1 MAAEKVGEIYYEVTL
16 DTSKALDQQKELAR
30 QLGEMPSTLTQS
42 AQAAKSYATATEV
55 AAKAA
60 TEAAQAMQSEAKAAL
75 EAAKSAQEK
84 AQAAIADA
92 QATQAQAQATK
103 QSSAEQRSAASS
115 TAEATKATQQATKAT
130 RDHAAAA
137 DGAAKSS
144 GELRQATR
152 QLPAQFTDIVTSIQA
167 GQDPL
172 TVLIQQGGQ
181 LKDQFGGVGA
191 ATRAMGGY
199 ILGLINPLTVAAAA
213 VATFVYGLVAGQ
225 KEAQNLNAALI
236 MTGQQS
242 GVTTDQLSTMAASM
256 DDMAGVTQSKA
267 TEALLTFINAGIRG
281 EESLG
286 KFTAAA
292 IQLEKAGGASVEET
306 AKKFKELEREP
317 FKAAVKLDEAINF
330 LDQSTKQHIKT
341 LEEQGRMT
349 DAARVAQEAY
359 YQAIVTRTPKI
370 TEDIGMIERAWRG
383 VVGAVK
389 DLGESILDIGR
400 VETNTAKLDEL
411 QKKLASF
418 EQKYPNAPADSVM
431 GRAKERVR
439 LEIQGIE
446 QQMKAGADLE
456 VQRATEASKKR
467 ARDKADADA
476 ARYLTDQQ
484 KLQLQITKE
493 LGTLREAGASPSE
506 LKAREAAI
514 RADFAKR
521 QPRPKKAREPFDSQK
536 YTASLSA
543 KAAGD
548 EWQRV
553 YIIEQE
559 ALRQNDEHLRKKEI
573 SAAAHEENKTKIL
586 AAGNQS
592 RQELMAKETRS
603 FFEELDKQE
612 KEKKQREQ
620 AAIQYGAALTKAIN
634 PVDAL
639 RQEYEAKLQ
648 LVQQYE
654 QMMAMA
660 GVDATAQA
668 EATKAQIRNEYEL
681 QRTALAEQTFRSQSD
696 ANAFLID
703 SLNSLSQTATTSI
716 MGLLQGTMSAQ
727 DAMKALAGTVLN
739 EAVGALVQIG
749 LQQIKNALLAD
760 TLAAA
765 DKARAAANGAVY
777 AASVGAQVAG
787 MSALAAQNAFA
798 ATAAIPIVGPGL
810 APAAAALAA
819 ATAGALGAPAV
830 ATAPLAGARQY
841 GGPVSADSLYRVN
854 ERGAPEMYTASN
866 GTQYMLPT
874 ANGNVTAANKI
885 EGGGSVQWNIVVN
898 NTAMGTQASAS
909 VDQQSRT
916 VQIAVTEVAQQI
928 SSNSG
933 PVWSAMRGSTN
944 IRSAL

>member
-16 DTSKALDQQKELAR
+16 DTSKAIEQQKKFSR
-30 QLGEMPSTLTQS
+30 QLDEMPSGLTQT

-55 AAKAA
+55 AAKASA
-60 TEAAQAMQSEAKAAL
+60 EAAQAMQSEAKAAI
-75 EAAKSAQEK
+75 EAAKAAQAK

-103 QSSAEQRSAASS
+103 QSIAEQKAAATSAAE
-115 TAEATKATQQATKAT
+115 TTKATQQAARAT
-130 RDHAAAA
+130 RDHAAAT

-144 GELRQATR
+144 GELKQATR
-152 QLPAQFTDIVTSIQA
+152 QLPAQFTDIVTSLQA

-172 TVLIQQGGQ
+172 TVLMQQGGQ

-191 ATRAMGGY
+191 AARAMGGY
-199 ILGLINPLTVAAAA
+199 ILGLVNPFTVAAAA
-213 VATFVYGLVAGQ
+213 VATYVVGLVKGQ
-225 KEAQNLNAALI
+225 QESKNLNAALI

-256 DDMAGVTQSKA
+256 DNMAGVTQAKA

-292 IQLEKAGGASVEET
+292 IQLEKSGGASVEET
-306 AKKFKELEREP
+306 AKKFKELERDP
-317 FKAAVKLDEAINF
+317 YKAAVKLDEAINF
-330 LDQSTKQHIKT
+330 LDQSTTRHIKT
-341 LEEQGRMT
+341 LEDQGRMT
-349 DAARVAQEAY
+349 DAASVAQEAY

-370 TEDIGMIERAWRG
+370 TEDIGLIERAWRG

-389 DLGESILDIGR
+389 DLGDSILDIGR
-400 VETNTAKLDEL
+400 TDTDTTKLDNL

-418 EQKYPNAPADSVM
+418 EQKYPNAPDDSVM

-439 LEIQGIE
+439 IEIQGLE
-446 QQMKAGADLE
+446 QQMKIDADLAA
-456 VQRATEASKKR
+456 QQADEADKKR

-476 ARYLTDQQ
+476 AKYLTDQQ
-484 KLQLQITKE
+484 KLQLQIAKE
-493 LGTLREAGASPSE
+493 LGTLREAGASTQD

-514 RADFAKR
+514 RADFAKKH
-521 QPRPKKAREPFDSQK
+521 PKKHKFDSEK
-536 YTASLSA
+536 FTSGFAE
-543 KAAGD
+543 KAASD
-548 EWQRV
+548 EWKRIT
-553 YIIEQE
+553 IIEQE
-559 ALRQNDEHLRKKEI
+559 AMRQNDEHLKKKEI
-573 SAAAHEENKTKIL
+573 SAADHEKNKTLIL

-592 RQELMAKETRS
+592 RKELMEKETKS
-603 FFEELDKQE
+603 FFDELDNQE

-620 AAIQYGAALTKAIN
+620 AAVQYGAELTKAIN

-648 LVQQYE
+648 LVTQYE

-660 GVDATAQA
+660 GVDATEQS
-668 EATKAQIRNEYEL
+668 EAAKAQIRNEYEL
-681 QRTALAEQTFRSQSD
+681 QRTALAEQTFRSQNA

-727 DAMKALAGTVLN
+727 DAMKALASTVLN

-810 APAAAALAA
+810 APAAAAMAA
-819 ATAGALGAPAV
+819 AASAALGAPAV
-830 ATAPLAGARQY
+830 ATAPIAGARAY

-874 ANGNVTAANKI
+874 ANGQVTAANKI
-885 EGGGSVQWNIVVN
+885 DSAGGVQWNIVVN
-898 NTAMGTQASAS
+898 NTASGTMASAS

-928 SSNSG
+928 SNNSG
-933 PVWSAMRGSTN
+933 PVWSAMRGATN

>member
-16 DTSKALDQQKELAR
+16 DTSKALDQQRELAR

-103 QSSAEQRSAASS
+103 QSSAEQRSAAST
-115 TAEATKATQQATKAT
+115 TAEATRATQQATKAT
-130 RDHAAAA
+130 REHAAAT

-152 QLPAQFTDIVTSIQA
+152 QLPAQFTDIFTSIQA

-191 ATRAMGGY
+191 AARAMGGY

-242 GVTTDQLSTMAASM
+242 GVTSDQLSTMAASM
-256 DDMAGVTQSKA
+256 DDMAGVTQAKA

-330 LDQSTKQHIKT
+330 LDQSTKQHIKS
-341 LEEQGRMT
+341 LEDQGRLT

-359 YQAIVTRTPKI
+359 ADAIANRVPKI
-370 TEDIGMIERAWRG
+370 TENLGLIERAWRG
-383 VVGAVK
+383 IVNTAKEAGDA
-389 DLGESILDIGR
+389 LLSIGR
-400 VETNTAKLDEL
+400 TDTNTAKLDEL

-431 GRAKERVR
+431 GRAKERVK
-439 LEIQGIE
+439 LEIQGLE
-446 QQMKAGADLE
+446 QQMRAGADLE

-476 ARYLTDQQ
+476 AKYLTDQQ
-484 KLQLQITKE
+484 KLQLQIAKE
-493 LGTLREAGASPSE
+493 LGTLREAGASDSE

-514 RADFAKR
+514 RADFSKR
-521 QPRPKKAREPFDSQK
+521 QPKSSGSGAQFDSAG
-536 YTASLSA
+536 YMSGLSQ
-543 KAAGD
+543 KAAS
-548 EWQRV
+548 EWDRV
-553 YIIEQE
+553 GIIEAE
-559 ALRQNDEHLRKKEI
+559 ALRQHKELLTKGRLTQ
-573 SAAAHEENKTKIL
+573 AEYEEGQALIMQ
-586 AAGNQS
+586 AGSIS
-592 RQELMAKETRS
+592 RQKIQQDG
-603 FFEELDKQE
+603 LDKLVQDILTE
-612 KEKKQREQ
+612 ERITDEAATRKLQKAAEAAKAEQ
-620 AAIQYGAALTKAIN
+620 AARQLIADAAGD
-634 PVDAL
+634 PVEKIRL
-639 RQEYEAKLQ
+639 EEEAKLAAQQAAYDQQ
-648 LVQQYE
+648 LISLELFEQAKAAIIAKSAADQQAIQDANNVMSVQLMGKMTDDVLSILQKSGKE
-654 QMMAMA
+654 R
-660 GVDATAQA
+660 TALGKA
-668 EATKAQIRNEYEL
+668 LFLATKA
-681 QRTALAEQTFRSQSD
+681 LAVAEIIMNTEV
-696 ANAFLID
+696 A
-703 SLNSLSQTATTSI
+703 AT
-716 MGLLQGTMSAQ
+716 
-727 DAMKALAGTVLN
+727 KA
-739 EAVGALVQIG
+739 
-749 LQQIKNALLAD
+749 
-760 TLAAA
+760 
-765 DKARAAANGAVY
+765 
-777 AASVGAQVAG
+777 GAQLGVFGIPMATMIRAQGYASAGMVAG
-787 MSALAAQNAFA
+787 M
-798 ATAAIPIVGPGL
+798 
-810 APAAAALAA
+810 
-819 ATAGALGAPAV
+819 AV
-830 ATAPLAGARQY
+830 ADVAGRAY

-854 ERGAPEMYTASN
+854 ERDA
-866 GTQYMLPT
+866 
-874 ANGNVTAANKI
+874 
-885 EGGGSVQWNIVVN
+885 
-898 NTAMGTQASAS
+898 
-909 VDQQSRT
+909 R
-916 VQIAVTEVAQQI
+916 
-928 SSNSG
+928 
-933 PVWSAMRGSTN
+933 
-944 IRSAL
+944 

>member
-16 DTSKALDQQKELAR
+16 DTSKALEQQRELAR

-92 QATQAQAQATK
+92 QATQAQAQAAK
-103 QSSAEQRSAASS
+103 QSSAEQRAAASS

-130 RDHAAAA
+130 RDHAAAT

-144 GELRQATR
+144 GELKQATR
-152 QLPAQFTDIVTSIQA
+152 QLPAQFTDIITSLQG

-191 ATRAMGGY
+191 AARAMGGY

-213 VATFVYGLVAGQ
+213 VATFVTGLVMGQ
-225 KEAQNLNAALI
+225 KEAQNLNASLI

-242 GVTTDQLSTMAASM
+242 GVTSDQLSTMAASM
-256 DDMAGVTQSKA
+256 DDMAGVTQAKA

-359 YQAIVTRTPKI
+359 ADAIANRVPKI
-370 TEDIGMIERAWRG
+370 TENLGLIERAWRG
-383 VVGAVK
+383 IVNTAKEAGDA
-389 DLGESILDIGR
+389 LLSIGR
-400 VETNTAKLDEL
+400 TDTNTSKLDEL
-411 QKKLASF
+411 RKKLASF
-418 EQKYPNAPADSVM
+418 EQKYPNAPTDSVM
-431 GRAKERVR
+431 GRAKERVK
-439 LEIQGIE
+439 LEIQGLE
-446 QQMKAGADLE
+446 QQMKAGADMAA
-456 VQRATEASKKR
+456 QQATEASKKR

-476 ARYLTDQQ
+476 AKYLTDQQ
-484 KLQLQITKE
+484 KLQLQIAKE
-493 LGTLREAGASPSE
+493 LGTLREAGASDSE

-521 QPRPKKAREPFDSQK
+521 QPKSSGSGAQFDSAG
-536 YTASLSA
+536 YMSGLSQ
-543 KAAGD
+543 KAAS
-548 EWQRV
+548 EWDRV
-553 YIIEQE
+553 GIIEAE
-559 ALRQNDEHLRKKEI
+559 ALRQHKELL
-573 SAAAHEENKTKIL
+573 TKGRLTQAEYEDGRSLIMQ
-586 AAGNQS
+586 AGTLS
-592 RQELMAKETRS
+592 RQKIQQDG
-603 FFEELDKQE
+603 LDKLVQDILTE
-612 KEKKQREQ
+612 ERITDEAATRKLQKTEQ
-620 AAIQYGAALTKAIN
+620 AAKAEQAARQLIADAAGD
-634 PVDAL
+634 PVEKIRL
-639 RQEYEAKLQ
+639 EEEAKLAA
-648 LVQQYE
+648 QQAAYDQQFISLELFE
-654 QMMAMA
+654 QAKAAIMAQYA
-660 GVDATAQA
+660 
-668 EATKAQIRNEYEL
+668 KAREKSEQETL
-681 QRTALAEQTFRSQSD
+681 QNQVNSAS
-696 ANAFLID
+696 NAFG
-703 SLNSLSQTATTSI
+703 SI
-716 MGLLQGTMSAQ
+716 ADITRGFAGEQNGIYRAMFAVSKGFAIAESIIKIQQG
-727 DAMKALAGTVLN
+727 
-739 EAVGALVQIG
+739 I
-749 LQQIKNALLAD
+749 
-760 TLAAA
+760 
-765 DKARAAANGAVY
+765 AN
-777 AASVGAQVAG
+777 
-787 MSALAAQNAFA
+787 
-798 ATAAIPIVGPGL
+798 
-810 APAAAALAA
+810 AAALPFPANIPAMATVAA
-819 ATAGALGAPAV
+819 STASIVSTIQGTNFG
-830 ATAPLAGARQY
+830 GGRQY

-874 ANGNVTAANKI
+874 ANGQVTAANKI

-898 NTAMGTQASAS
+898 NTATGTMASAS

-928 SSNSG
+928 SNNSG

>member
-1 MAAEKVGEIYYEVTL
+1 MAEKVGEIYYEVSL
-16 DTSKALDQQKELAR
+16 DTSKALEQQKELAR

-92 QATQAQAQATK
+92 QAAQAQAQATK
-103 QSSAEQRSAASS
+103 QSSAEHRAAASS
-115 TAEATKATQQATKAT
+115 TAEATKATQQATRAT
-130 RDHAAAA
+130 QEHATATSS
-137 DGAAKSS
+137 AAKSS
-144 GELRQATR
+144 GELKQATR
-152 QLPAQFTDIVTSIQA
+152 QLPAQFTDIVTSLQA

-181 LKDQFGGVGA
+181 LKDQFGGIGA

-213 VATFVYGLVAGQ
+213 VATFVTGLVMGQ
-225 KEAQNLNAALI
+225 KEAQNLNASLI

-242 GVTTDQLSTMAASM
+242 GVTSDQLSTMAASM
-256 DDMAGVTQSKA
+256 DDMAGVTQAKA

-286 KFTAAA
+286 KLTAAA

-370 TEDIGMIERAWRG
+370 TEDIGLIERAWRG

-389 DLGESILDIGR
+389 ELGESILDIGR
-400 VETNTAKLDEL
+400 VETNTSKLDGL

-418 EQKYPNAPADSVM
+418 EQKYPNAPTDSVM
-431 GRAKERVR
+431 GRAKERVK
-439 LEIQGIE
+439 LEIQGLE

-476 ARYLTDQQ
+476 AKYLTDQQ
-484 KLQLQITKE
+484 KLQLQISKE
-493 LGTLREAGASPSE
+493 LGTLREAGASASE

-521 QPRPKKAREPFDSQK
+521 QPKGERPFDSAG
-536 YTASLSA
+536 YMSGLSQ
-543 KAAGD
+543 KAAS
-548 EWQRV
+548 EWDRV
-553 YIIEQE
+553 GIIEAE
-559 ALRQNDEHLRKKEI
+559 ALRQHKELL
-573 SAAAHEENKTKIL
+573 TKGKLTQAEYEDGRSLIMQ
-586 AAGNQS
+586 AGALS
-592 RQELMAKETRS
+592 RQKIQQDG
-603 FFEELDKQE
+603 LDKLVQDILTE
-612 KEKKQREQ
+612 ERITDEAATRKFQKAAEAAKAEQ
-620 AAIQYGAALTKAIN
+620 AARQLIADAAGD
-634 PVDAL
+634 PVEKIRL
-639 RQEYEAKLQ
+639 EEEAKLAAQQAAYDQQ
-648 LVQQYE
+648 LISLETFE
-654 QMMAMA
+654 QAKTA
-660 GVDATAQA
+660 IETQAAKAREDAA
-668 EATKAQIRNEYEL
+668 Y
-681 QRTALAEQTFRSQSD
+681 TALQNQMTSAS
-696 ANAFLID
+696 NAFG
-703 SLNSLSQTATTSI
+703 SI
-716 MGLLQGTMSAQ
+716 ADITRGFAGEQNGIYRAMFAVSKGFAIAESIIKIQQG
-727 DAMKALAGTVLN
+727 
-739 EAVGALVQIG
+739 I
-749 LQQIKNALLAD
+749 
-760 TLAAA
+760 
-765 DKARAAANGAVY
+765 AN
-777 AASVGAQVAG
+777 
-787 MSALAAQNAFA
+787 
-798 ATAAIPIVGPGL
+798 
-810 APAAAALAA
+810 AAALPFPANIPAMATVAA
-819 ATAGALGAPAV
+819 STASIVSTISGTNFG
-830 ATAPLAGARQY
+830 GGRQY

-874 ANGNVTAANKI
+874 ANGQVTAANKI

-898 NTAMGTQASAS
+898 NTATGTMASAS

-928 SSNSG
+928 SNNSG

>member
-16 DTSKALDQQKELAR
+16 DTSKALDQQRELAR

-103 QSSAEQRSAASS
+103 QSSAEQRSAAST
-115 TAEATKATQQATKAT
+115 TAEATRATQQATKAT
-130 RDHAAAA
+130 REHAAAT

-152 QLPAQFTDIVTSIQA
+152 QLPAQFTDIFTSIQA

-191 ATRAMGGY
+191 AARAMGGY

-242 GVTTDQLSTMAASM
+242 GVTSDQLSTMAASM
-256 DDMAGVTQSKA
+256 DDMAGVTQAKA

-330 LDQSTKQHIKT
+330 LDQSTKQHIKS
-341 LEEQGRMT
+341 LEDQGRLT

-359 YQAIVTRTPKI
+359 ADAIANRVPKI
-370 TEDIGMIERAWRG
+370 TENLGLIERAWRG
-383 VVGAVK
+383 IVNTAKEAGDA
-389 DLGESILDIGR
+389 LLSIGR
-400 VETNTAKLDEL
+400 TDTNTAKLDEL

-431 GRAKERVR
+431 GRAKERVK
-439 LEIQGIE
+439 LEIQGLE
-446 QQMKAGADLE
+446 QQMRAGADLE

-476 ARYLTDQQ
+476 AKYLTDQQ
-484 KLQLQITKE
+484 KLQLQIAKE
-493 LGTLREAGASPSE
+493 LGTLREAGASDSE

-514 RADFAKR
+514 RADFSKR
-521 QPRPKKAREPFDSQK
+521 QPKSSGSGAQFDSAG
-536 YTASLSA
+536 YMSGLSQ
-543 KAAGD
+543 KAAS
-548 EWQRV
+548 EWDRV
-553 YIIEQE
+553 GIIEAE
-559 ALRQNDEHLRKKEI
+559 ALRQHKELLTKGRLTQ
-573 SAAAHEENKTKIL
+573 AEYEEGQALIMQ
-586 AAGNQS
+586 AGSIS
-592 RQELMAKETRS
+592 RQKIQQDG
-603 FFEELDKQE
+603 LDKLVQDILTE
-612 KEKKQREQ
+612 ERITDEAATRKLQKAAEAAKAEQ
-620 AAIQYGAALTKAIN
+620 AARQLIADAAGD
-634 PVDAL
+634 PVEKIRL
-639 RQEYEAKLQ
+639 EEEAKLAAQQAAYDQQ
-648 LVQQYE
+648 LISLELFEQAKAAIIAKSAADQQAIQDANNVMSVQLMGKMTDDVLSILQKSGKE
-654 QMMAMA
+654 R
-660 GVDATAQA
+660 TALGKA
-668 EATKAQIRNEYEL
+668 LFLATKA
-681 QRTALAEQTFRSQSD
+681 LAVAEIIMNTEV
-696 ANAFLID
+696 A
-703 SLNSLSQTATTSI
+703 AT
-716 MGLLQGTMSAQ
+716 
-727 DAMKALAGTVLN
+727 KA
-739 EAVGALVQIG
+739 
-749 LQQIKNALLAD
+749 
-760 TLAAA
+760 
-765 DKARAAANGAVY
+765 
-777 AASVGAQVAG
+777 GAQLGVFGIPMATMIRAQGYASAGMVAG
-787 MSALAAQNAFA
+787 M
-798 ATAAIPIVGPGL
+798 
-810 APAAAALAA
+810 
-819 ATAGALGAPAV
+819 AV
-830 ATAPLAGARQY
+830 ADVAGRAY

-874 ANGNVTAANKI
+874 ANGQVTAANKI

-898 NTAMGTQASAS
+898 NTAAGTMASAS

-928 SSNSG
+928 SNNSG

>member
-16 DTSKALDQQKELAR
+16 DTSKAIEQQKELAR

-55 AAKAA
+55 AAKA
-60 TEAAQAMQSEAKAAL
+60 
-75 EAAKSAQEK
+75 SAES
-84 AQAAIADA
+84 A
-92 QATQAQAQATK
+92 QATQQA
-103 QSSAEQRSAASS
+103 SAAQKAAASAS
-115 TAEATKATQQATKAT
+115 NEATKAAQQATKAT
-130 RDHAAAA
+130 KEQAAANERA
-137 DGAAKSS
+137 GLTA
-144 GELRQATR
+144 GELRQANRT
-152 QLPAQFTDIVTSIQA
+152 LPAQFTDIFTSIQA

-256 DDMAGVTQSKA
+256 DDMAGVTQAKA

-317 FKAAVKLDEAINF
+317 YKAAIKLDEAINF
-330 LDQSTKQHIKT
+330 LDQSTRQHIKT
-341 LEEQGRMT
+341 LEDQGRLT

-370 TEDIGMIERAWRG
+370 TEDIGLIERAWRG

-389 DLGESILDIGR
+389 ELGESILDIGR
-400 VETNTAKLDEL
+400 ADTNTTKLDEL

-418 EQKYPNAPADSVM
+418 EQKYPNAPTDSVM
-431 GRAKERVR
+431 GRAKERVK
-439 LEIQGIE
+439 LEIQGLE
-446 QQMKAGADLE
+446 QQMKIGADLE

-467 ARDKADADA
+467 ARDKADADSA
-476 ARYLTDQQ
+476 KYLTDQQ
-484 KLQLQITKE
+484 KLQLQIAKE
-493 LGTLREAGASPSE
+493 LGTLREAGASPQE

-514 RADFAKR
+514 RADFAKK
-521 QPRPKKAREPFDSQK
+521 QPKKKQPFDSAK
-536 YTASLSA
+536 LTASFSA
-543 KAAGD
+543 KAASD
-548 EWQRV
+548 EWQRIT
-553 YIIEQE
+553 IIEQE
-559 ALRQNDEHLRKKEI
+559 AMRQNDEHLKKKEI
-573 SAAAHEENKTKIL
+573 SAADHEKNKTLIL

-592 RQELMAKETRS
+592 RQELMAKETKS
-603 FFEELDKQE
+603 FFDELDKQE

-648 LVQQYE
+648 LVTQYE

-681 QRTALAEQTFRSQSD
+681 QRMALAEQTFRSQNE

-727 DAMKALAGTVLN
+727 DAMKALASTVLN

-810 APAAAALAA
+810 APAAAAMAA
-819 ATAGALGAPAV
+819 AASAALGAPAV

-841 GGPVSADSLYRVN
+841 GGPVSADKLYRVN
-854 ERGAPEMYTASN
+854 ERGAPEMYTSST
-866 GTQYMLPT
+866 GKQFMLPT

-885 EGGGSVQWNIVVN
+885 GGATDVQWNIVIN
-898 NTAMGTQASAS
+898 NTAAGTMASAS

-928 SSNSG
+928 SNNSG

>member
-42 AQAAKSYATATEV
+42 AQAARNYAAATEV
-55 AAKAA
+55 AAKAS
-60 TEAAQAMQSEAKAAL
+60 SEA
-75 EAAKSAQEK
+75 
-84 AQAAIADA
+84 
-92 QATQAQAQATK
+92 AQATK
-103 QSSAEQRSAASS
+103 QAGTEQKAAAST
-115 TAEATKATQQATKAT
+115 TAEATRATQQATKAT
-130 RDHAAAA
+130 REHAAAT
-137 DGAAKSS
+137 DSAAKSS
-144 GELRQATR
+144 GELKQATR
-152 QLPAQFTDIVTSIQA
+152 QLPAQFTDIFTSIQA

-256 DDMAGVTQSKA
+256 DNMAGVTQAKA

-341 LEEQGRMT
+341 LEDQGRMT

-359 YQAIVTRTPKI
+359 ADAIANRTPKI
-370 TEDIGMIERAWRG
+370 TENLGLIERAWRG
-383 VVGAVK
+383 IVNTAKEAGDA
-389 DLGESILDIGR
+389 LLSIGR
-400 VETNTAKLDEL
+400 TDTNTTKLDEL

-418 EQKYPNAPADSVM
+418 EQKYPNAPTDSVM
-431 GRAKERVR
+431 GRAKERVK
-439 LEIQGIE
+439 LEIQGLE
-446 QQMKAGADLE
+446 QQMKAGADIAA
-456 VQRATEASKKR
+456 QQATEASKKR

-476 ARYLTDQQ
+476 AKYLTDQQ
-484 KLQLQITKE
+484 KLQLQIAKE
-493 LGTLREAGASPSE
+493 LGTLREAGASPQE

-514 RADFAKR
+514 RADFAKK
-521 QPRPKKAREPFDSQK
+521 QPKTPKGKEPFDSAK
-536 YTASLSA
+536 LTASFSA
-543 KAAGD
+543 KAASD
-548 EWQRV
+548 EWQRIT
-553 YIIEQE
+553 IIEQE
-559 ALRQNDEHLRKKEI
+559 AMRQNDEHLKKKEI
-573 SAAAHEENKTKIL
+573 SAADHEKNKTLIL

-592 RQELMAKETRS
+592 RQELMAKETKS
-603 FFEELDKQE
+603 FFDELDKQE
-612 KEKKQREQ
+612 KEKNQREQ

-648 LVQQYE
+648 LVTQYE

-681 QRTALAEQTFRSQSD
+681 QRTALSEQTFRSQNE

-727 DAMKALAGTVLN
+727 DAMKALASTVLN

-810 APAAAALAA
+810 APAAAAMAA
-819 ATAGALGAPAV
+819 AASAALGAPAV
-830 ATAPLAGARQY
+830 ATAPLAGARAY
-841 GGPVSADSLYRVN
+841 GGPVSADRMYRIN

-874 ANGNVTAANKI
+874 ANGNVTPAN
-885 EGGGSVQWNIVVN
+885 EVGGGGSVQWNIVIN
-898 NTAMGTQASAS
+898 NTATGTMASAS